1 MTLTHRRSASASH
14 PLGVARFRRNR
25 SVFGCLEPIQEEGAG
40 AAASPEVDRN
50 IEALR
55 RLAPDEKRQVREPLD
70 REDRLRVQAT
80 DRLIDLSRE
89 LRWIE
94 KHRSAYAGQWVAVR
108 GDRLL
113 SSGPDGRT
121 VYEEA
126 RAAGDERP
134 FVTRV
139 EPADELPFAGW

>member
-1 MTLTHRRSASASH
+1 MASAD
-14 PLGVARFRRNR
+14 
-25 SVFGCLEPIQEEGAG
+25 
-40 AAASPEVDRN
+40 VDRI
-50 IEALR
+50 IEEAR
-55 RLAPDEKRQVREPLD
+55 RLPPDEKRRLREALD
-70 REDRLRVQAT
+70 REEQAKVQAS
-80 DRLIDLSRE
+80 DRSVDLSRE

-94 KHRSAYAGQWVAVR
+94 EHRSEYAGRWVAVR

-113 SSGPDGRT
+113 SSGTDGRE
-121 VYEEA
+121 VYEAA

>member
-1 MTLTHRRSASASH
+1 MASTD
-14 PLGVARFRRNR
+14 VER
-25 SVFGCLEPIQEEGAG
+25 IIEE
-40 AAASPEVDRN
+40 
-50 IEALR
+50 LR
-55 RLAPDEKRQVREPLD
+55 RLAPDEKRRVREALD
-70 REDRLRVQAT
+70 REARLRVQAS
-80 DRLIDLSRE
+80 DRSIDLSRE
-89 LRWIE
+89 LRWIDE
-94 KHRSAYAGQWVAVR
+94 HRSEYAGQWVAVR

-121 VYEEA
+121 VYEAA

>member
-1 MTLTHRRSASASH
+1 MASAD
-14 PLGVARFRRNR
+14 
-25 SVFGCLEPIQEEGAG
+25 
-40 AAASPEVDRN
+40 VDRI
-50 IEALR
+50 IEEAR
-55 RLAPDEKRQVREPLD
+55 RLPPDEKRRLREALD
-70 REDRLRVQAT
+70 REEQAKVQPSDRAV
-80 DRLIDLSRE
+80 DLSRE

-94 KHRSAYAGQWVAVR
+94 EHRSEYAGQWVAVR

-113 SSGPDGRT
+113 SNGTDGRQ
-121 VYEEA
+121 VYEAA

>member
-1 MTLTHRRSASASH
+1 M
-14 PLGVARFRRNR
+14 
-25 SVFGCLEPIQEEGAG
+25 
-40 AAASPEVDRN
+40 ASPDVERI
-50 IEALR
+50 IEELR
-55 RLAPDEKRQVREPLD
+55 RLAPDEKRRVREVLD
-70 REDRLRVQAT
+70 REDRLGVQAS
-80 DRLIDLSRE
+80 DRSIDLSCE

-94 KHRSAYAGQWVAVR
+94 KHRSEYAGLWVAVR

-113 SSGPDGRT
+113 SSGPDGRK
-121 VYEEA
+121 VYEAA

>member
-1 MTLTHRRSASASH
+1 M
-14 PLGVARFRRNR
+14 
-25 SVFGCLEPIQEEGAG
+25 
-40 AAASPEVDRN
+40 ASPEVDRI
-50 IEALR
+50 IEELR
-55 RLAPDEKRQVREPLD
+55 RLAPDEKRQVREALES
-70 REDRLRVQAT
+70 EDWPRVQST
-80 DRLIDLSRE
+80 DRSIDLSRE

-113 SSGPDGRT
+113 SSGPDGRK
-121 VYEEA
+121 VYEAA

-139 EPADELPFAGW
+139 EPARELPFAGW

>member
-1 MTLTHRRSASASH
+1 MASAD
-14 PLGVARFRRNR
+14 
-25 SVFGCLEPIQEEGAG
+25 
-40 AAASPEVDRN
+40 VDRI
-50 IEALR
+50 IEEVR
-55 RLAPDEKRQVREPLD
+55 RLAPEQKRRVREALD
-70 REDRLRVQAT
+70 REDQYRVQPS
-80 DRLIDLSRE
+80 DRSVDLSRE

-94 KHRSAYAGQWVAVR
+94 KHRSEYAGQWVAVR

-113 SSGPDGRT
+113 SSGADGRE
-121 VYEEA
+121 VYKAA

>member
-1 MTLTHRRSASASH
+1 MTSAD
-14 PLGVARFRRNR
+14 
-25 SVFGCLEPIQEEGAG
+25 
-40 AAASPEVDRN
+40 VDRI
-50 IEALR
+50 IEEVR
-55 RLAPDEKRQVREPLD
+55 RLAPEQKRRVREALD
-70 REDRLRVQAT
+70 GEDQAKVQSS
-80 DRLIDLSRE
+80 DRSVDLSRE

-94 KHRSAYAGQWVAVR
+94 KHRSKYAGQWVAVR

-113 SSGPDGRT
+113 SSGADGRE
-121 VYEEA
+121 VYKAA